1 MNNGCLVRPK
11 KALLAMRGGSLR
23 FMNPRRITGHLSLG
37 NRYEFLMSSNTT
49 QASGIGGLVNSV
61 EASSE
66 YNVIYRAWKAFN
78 KFNGTGYYGWFAHPG
93 STSSWLRVNFNYAIV
108 VRRIDIVAHSDY
120 FSYAP
125 KTFTIEGGND
135 GSAWDILSTQTEV
148 PAWAANERR
157 TYAFSNNTA
166 YLYYRI
172 NVTDVENLGYGSGCA
187 YIGEMEFYD

>member
-11 KALLAMRGGSLR
+11 KALLAMRGGSPR

-61 EASSE
+61 EASTE
-66 YNVIYRAWKAFN
+66 RYGYPAWLAFDAAI
-78 KFNGTGYYGWFAHPG
+78 GAGWWAAIDT
-93 STSSWLRVNFNYAIV
+93 TSSWLRVNFNYAIV
-108 VRRIDIVAHSDY
+108 VRRIDIAATFIY
-120 FSYAP
+120 PSYAP

-135 GSAWDILSTQTEV
+135 GSAWDILSTQTGV

-157 TYAFSNNTA
+157 TYTFSNSTA

-172 NVTDVENLGYGSGCA
+172 NVTDVENLTHGSGSVH
-187 YIGEMEFYD
+187 IGEMEFYD